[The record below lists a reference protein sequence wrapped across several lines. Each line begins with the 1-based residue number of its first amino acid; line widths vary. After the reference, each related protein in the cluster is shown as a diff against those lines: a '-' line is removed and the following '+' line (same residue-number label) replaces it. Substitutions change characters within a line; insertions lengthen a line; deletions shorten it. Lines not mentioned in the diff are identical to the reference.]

1 MRTCIKFGVDIHVLY
16 IMSAL
21 QNDETPSRLL
31 TSVMENERGSE
42 EVIIVG
48 RTCAGDARCVCLP
61 PAIGTLKR
69 AKVKLKVMGFSTA
82 VPDFL

>member
-1 MRTCIKFGVDIHVLY
+1 
-16 IMSAL
+16 
-21 QNDETPSRLL
+21 
-31 TSVMENERGSE
+31 MENERGSE